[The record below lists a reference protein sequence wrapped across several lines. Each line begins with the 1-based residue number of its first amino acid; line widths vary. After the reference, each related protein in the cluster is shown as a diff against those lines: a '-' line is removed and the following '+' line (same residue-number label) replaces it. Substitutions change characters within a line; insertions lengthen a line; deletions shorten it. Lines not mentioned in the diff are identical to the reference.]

1 MAVAIL
7 PDSFLTLLAAF
18 QGCFTAPTFGT
29 FQVLVTGW
37 LHCLGRHTVTGV
49 VVAAGAVGTRHI
61 SVFHRFFSRA
71 VWSFNALGHVV
82 FILALRW
89 IPADQPLHFLGD
101 DTLARKHGK
110 CISLASMHHDPL
122 LSTARKP
129 FCSFGHLWVVLA
141 LWVPLSVGPLQGI
154 ALPFQVGLY
163 VGTKRGGQTNA
174 AGRPSTGKRHRAA
187 QAAAAKVEHRTKLE
201 LLRELVGT
209 AAAWAGD
216 RTCYLVVD
224 SAYAGRTLLEQRP
237 PNVHVISRLRLDAAL
252 WTPPPPR
259 RPGQRGRTRRRGDR
273 LPTPKE
279 LAARRRRWHRVRLP
293 LSGRRV
299 PLDVFRTTALWY
311 VALRDQPV
319 RIVLVQDPTGRRRLD
334 AFFCT
339 DLTLGATAVLTAYA
353 RRWTLEVTFHD
364 AKQFLGFEDPQNQAE
379 RAVQRTAPFALLC
392 YGLVYLWAAQET
404 AAGRPCVGPAR
415 PWYPHKRHASFLDL
429 LTVLRQTPGPPVI
442 LDPPVTSQRPKNSR
456 PPAREATRAAA

>member
-1 MAVAIL
+1 M
-7 PDSFLTLLAAF
+7 
-18 QGCFTAPTFGT
+18 
-29 FQVLVTGW
+29 TGW

-252 WTPPPPR
+252 WTPPPPAGPANAAAPAAAATASRHR
-259 RPGQRGRTRRRGDR
+259 RSWPPGAVAGIASASRSPAGGCPSTCSAPPPSGTLPSATSRSGSSSSRTRPVGAASMPSSAPTSPSAPRR
-273 LPTPKE
+273 
-279 LAARRRRWHRVRLP
+279 
-293 LSGRRV
+293 S
-299 PLDVFRTTALWY
+299 
-311 VALRDQPV
+311 
-319 RIVLVQDPTGRRRLD
+319 
-334 AFFCT
+334 
-339 DLTLGATAVLTAYA
+339 
-353 RRWTLEVTFHD
+353 
-364 AKQFLGFEDPQNQAE
+364 
-379 RAVQRTAPFALLC
+379 
-392 YGLVYLWAAQET
+392 
-404 AAGRPCVGPAR
+404 
-415 PWYPHKRHASFLDL
+415 
-429 LTVLRQTPGPPVI
+429 
-442 LDPPVTSQRPKNSR
+442 
-456 PPAREATRAAA
+456 